1 MPVQHNVL
9 ENKATRLFIMLGG
22 FFVANA
28 ILAELIGVKIF
39 SLERSVDI
47 APLNFSLFGIS
58 ELSFNL
64 TTGVLL
70 WPFVFVLTD
79 LINEYYGKRGVRLL
93 SYLTAGL
100 IVYAFAMV
108 FVGIHLAPADF
119 WPQSHISPDLTPNE
133 QALLRSQVGDYDAA
147 FRLVFGQGLWIIL
160 GSLVAFL
167 VGQIID
173 ISVFQRVKKI
183 TGEGMIWLRATGS
196 TLVSQFIDSF
206 VVLFIAF
213 YIGADWNL
221 QLVLAIGVVN
231 YIYKFLMAVLMT
243 PLLYAVHYIIEGYLG
258 ADTASAMKHKAL
270 QN

>member
-1 MPVQHNVL
+1 MQKAAL
-9 ENKATRLFIMLGG
+9 SDKATRLFILLGG

-28 ILAELIGVKIF
+28 VLAELIGVKIF
-39 SLERSVDI
+39 SLEHSI
-47 APLNFSLFGIS
+47 GISPLNLSVFGIDG
-58 ELSFNL
+58 LSFSL

-108 FVGIHLAPADF
+108 FVGIHLTPADF
-119 WPQSHISPDLTPNE
+119 WPQSHINPNLPIEE
-133 QALLRSQVGDYDAA
+133 QALLRSQVGDYNAA
-147 FRLVFGQGLWIIL
+147 FGLVFGQGLWIII

-173 ISVFQRVKKI
+173 ITVFQHVKKI
-183 TGEGMIWLRATGS
+183 TGERMIWLRATGS

-213 YIGADWNL
+213 YIGADWSL

-231 YIYKFLMAVLMT
+231 YIYKFLMAILMT
-243 PLLYAVHYIIEGYLG
+243 PLIYLVHYLIERYLG
-258 ADTASAMKHKAL
+258 ESAATAMKQDAL
-270 QN
+270 LD